1 MLGNSTVVCHRE
13 EINMSISGMDGMLVT
28 LGYIVLLA
36 RVFFFTKEVW
46 GFLCFFFFKVNLML
60 YHIVI

>member
-13 EINMSISGMDGMLVT
+13 EINTSISGMDGMLVT

-36 RVFFFTKEVW
+36 RVFFFLPKKYDV
-46 GFLCFFFFKVNLML
+46 FFFFF
-60 YHIVI
+60 

>member
-46 GFLCFFFFKVNLML
+46 GFLCFFF
-60 YHIVI
+60 

>member
-36 RVFFFTKEVW
+36 RVFFFFTKEVW
-46 GFLCFFFFKVNLML
+46 GFLCFFLKST
-60 YHIVI
+60 

>member
-13 EINMSISGMDGMLVT
+13 EINTSISGMDGMLVT

-36 RVFFFTKEVW
+36 RVFFF
-46 GFLCFFFFKVNLML
+46 FLPKKYDVFFFFFEVNLML
-60 YHIVI
+60 YHVVI

>member
-1 MLGNSTVVCHRE
+1 MQGNSTVVCHRE

-36 RVFFFTKEVW
+36 RVFFFYQRSM
-46 GFLCFFFFKVNLML
+46 GFSLFFFLKST
-60 YHIVI
+60 

>member
-13 EINMSISGMDGMLVT
+13 EINTSISGMDGMLVT

-36 RVFFFTKEVW
+36 RVFFF
-46 GFLCFFFFKVNLML
+46 FFYQRSMMFSFFFLKST
-60 YHIVI
+60 